1 MLSHYLNCLL
11 LVELRSKFFNEWDCC
26 EASSQYHYT
35 VVTVLFDFLQYE
47 FCASAVRYSMSLFYR
62 AAFMKVTEYHETT

>member
-11 LVELRSKFFNEWDCC
+11 LLEFRSKFYIEWDCC

-35 VVTVLFDFLQYE
+35 DITILFYFLQYE
-47 FCASAVRYSMSLFYR
+47 FCASAVTYSMSLFYR
-62 AAFMKVTEYHETT
+62 VAFMKVIG